1 MISAGEI
8 LIGVG
13 AIVLIFGA
21 SRLPKI
27 GRSIGQGIRELK
39 KGMNEVDS
47 PEENESKESV
57 DPKTTD
63 EEK

>member
-1 MISAGEI
+1 MIGAGEI

-21 SRLPKI
+21 TRLPKI
-27 GRSIGQGIRELK
+27 GRSIGEGIRELK
-39 KGMNEVDS
+39 KGMNEIDS

-57 DPKTTD
+57 EAKTTD

>member
-1 MISAGEI
+1 MIGAGEI

-27 GRSIGQGIRELK
+27 GRSIGEGIRELK
-39 KGMNEVDS
+39 KGMNEIDS

-57 DPKTTD
+57 EAKTTD

>member
-21 SRLPKI
+21 SRLPKV
-27 GRSIGQGIRELK
+27 GRSIGEGIRELK
-39 KGMNEVDS
+39 KGMNEDNP

-57 DPKTTD
+57 EAKTTD

>member
-1 MISAGEI
+1 MIGAGEI

-21 SRLPKI
+21 SRLPKV
-27 GRSIGQGIRELK
+27 GRSIGEGIRELK
-39 KGMNEVDS
+39 KGMNEDNP

-57 DPKTTD
+57 ESKTTD